1 MESRQCEEVED
12 ALDVEVKVV
21 AWIVVKVA
29 WVIGDEALYV
39 DADEVTDADESSSL
53 FIWRRA
59 NPMF

>member
-1 MESRQCEEVED
+1 MESRQREEVED
-12 ALDVEVKVV
+12 ALDVEVK
-21 AWIVVKVA
+21 VVKVA

-39 DADEVTDADESSSL
+39 DADEVADADESRSM

>member
-21 AWIVVKVA
+21 AGIVVKVA

-39 DADEVTDADESSSL
+39 DADEVADADESSSL
-53 FIWRRA
+53 FI
-59 NPMF
+59 